1 MSGAFALDLGSSVT
15 RVASTSG
22 EILFEEP
29 TLAALELSS
38 DRLLAFGTEAVSF
51 GAHSAGQ
58 VAMIRPVR
66 AGKLVDVDVAT
77 AVIAEVF
84 HRIGVGRLEHRE
96 VALCIHVDA
105 SAVQRRALERAIR
118 QAGSRRIPSVEQPIA
133 AAIGAGLPIS
143 EAVGSMVVDVGGGTS
158 NVGVMALG
166 GLVATAAADIGGL
179 DFDQSIRTY
188 LAKEHGL
195 ALSQRR
201 VESLRRQHGS
211 LSPVEPRSL
220 VEVEGRDAKSGRPR
234 SAEVTEGELA
244 AVLDRI
250 VEPLMAL
257 AVRCITE
264 APPDVANDLVGV
276 GLTLVGGGSRLRG
289 LDERLAYATGVPV
302 HVPAEPERLS
312 VRGAARCL
320 AEDYISVKSV
330 TELKFG

>member
-1 MSGAFALDLGSSVT
+1 VSGAFALDLGSSVT

-22 EILFEEP
+22 EMLFEEP
-29 TLAALELSS
+29 TLAAVELSS
-38 DRLLAFGTEAVSF
+38 DRLLAFGTEAASF

-58 VAMIRPVR
+58 VAMIHPVR

-77 AVIAEVF
+77 AVVAEVF
-84 HRIGVGRLEHRE
+84 RRIGVGRLEHRE
-96 VALCIHVDA
+96 VALCIRVDA

-118 QAGSRRIPSVEQPIA
+118 QAGSRRIQTVEQPIA
-133 AAIGAGLPIS
+133 AAIGAGLPLS
-143 EAVGSMVVDVGGGTS
+143 EAIGSMVVDIGGGTS
-158 NVGVMALG
+158 NIGVMALG

-179 DFDQSIRTY
+179 DFDQAIRAF

-195 ALSQRR
+195 ALSPRR
-201 VESLRRQHGS
+201 VEALRRRHGS
-211 LSPVEPRSL
+211 LAPTEPRS
-220 VEVEGRDAKSGRPR
+220 VVVVEGRDAKSGRP
-234 SAEVTEGELA
+234 SSVEVSEGELA
-244 AVLDRI
+244 AVLDRV

-264 APPDVANDLVGV
+264 APPDVANDLVGA
-276 GLTLVGGGSRLRG
+276 GLTLVGGGSCLAG

-302 HVPAEPERLS
+302 HVPVEPERLS

-320 AEDYISVKSV
+320 AEDYISVKTV